1 MVSSDF
7 ELNLPTPIYPKQ
19 QLGVISNRSRL
30 DAILEKAGIN
40 YEQYILYV
48 EAFKV
53 STSKPKAKKPVFLVL
68 TQEGVTTIRR
78 EG

>member
-53 STSKPKAKKPVFLVL
+53 RSSH
-68 TQEGVTTIRR
+68 
-78 EG
+78 

>member
-53 STSKPKAKKPVFLVL
+53 RSSHWSLNFCRYPHLNQK
-68 TQEGVTTIRR
+68 RR
-78 EG
+78 SLSSSS

>member
-30 DAILEKAGIN
+30 DAILEAAGIN

-53 STSKPKAKKPVFLVL
+53 RSSHWPSNFCRYPLLNQKQRNLSSSS
-68 TQEGVTTIRR
+68 
-78 EG
+78 